1 MNNTGSASPYF
12 SIVIPVYN
20 RSGLLQETVKSI
32 QEQTFTSYEI
42 IIVDDGST
50 DGSGAEIDK
59 LYGNMAN
66 ISIIHQVNQERGA
79 SRNNGFK
86 KAKGEYV
93 IFLDSDDRLM
103 PVHLEVLYNKIK
115 TLNNPDFISTKYDFL
130 RHGKRVRSIISDSSE
145 GYYDYRFFLNGNPYG
160 CNVCVRRLNENLR
173 LFEEDR
179 RYSIKE
185 DWLFFLENLQGQKVY
200 LIDQVTLLMVDHD
213 ERSMRQNDR
222 ILVEKT
228 FLSREWILKHVK
240 LNDAE
245 VRQLDA
251 HVNYF
256 CAIHSYLDFQ
266 RKAAFDFLRKAF
278 YNGGIKKKYVVLLA
292 KIIIGR
298 KIILKL
304 NP

>member
-1 MNNTGSASPYF
+1 MEDGQHPFF

-20 RSGLLQETVKSI
+20 RAALLQETVKSI
-32 QEQTFTSYEI
+32 QAQTFSSYEI

-50 DGSGAEIDK
+50 DGSGSEIDR
-59 LYGNMAN
+59 LYGDAAN
-66 ISIIHQVNQERGA
+66 IVIIHQLNQERGA

-86 KAKGEYV
+86 KATGEYV
-93 IFLDSDDRLM
+93 IFLDSDDLLM
-103 PVHLEVLYNKIK
+103 PVHLEVLYDKIK
-115 TLNNPDFISTKYDFL
+115 KLNNPDFISTKYDFL
-130 RHGKRVRSIISDSSE
+130 RNGKRVRSIISDSAE

-160 CNVCVRRLNENLR
+160 CNVCVRRLNEKLC

-185 DWLFFLENLQGQKVY
+185 DWLFFLENLQGRQKVY
-200 LIDQVTLLMVDHD
+200 LIDQVTILMVDHD

-222 ILVEKT
+222 VLVEKT
-228 FLSREWILKHVK
+228 FLSREWILNHVK
-240 LNDAE
+240 LNEAE
-245 VRQLDA
+245 TKQLDA

-256 CAIHSYLDFQ
+256 CAIHSYLDYQ
-266 RKAAFDFLRKAF
+266 RKAAFNFLMKAF
-278 YNGGIKKKYVVLLA
+278 YNNGIRKKYLVLLA
-292 KIIIGR
+292 KIIVGR

>member
-1 MNNTGSASPYF
+1 MKDPFF

-20 RSGLLQETVKSI
+20 RSALLQETVKSI
-32 QEQTFTSYEI
+32 HAQTFSSYEI

-50 DGSGAEIDK
+50 DGSGPEIDR
-59 LYGNMAN
+59 LYGNVSN
-66 ISIIHQVNQERGA
+66 IVIIHQPNQERGA

-86 KAKGEYV
+86 KATGEYV
-93 IFLDSDDRLM
+93 IFLDSDDLLL
-103 PVHLEVLYNKIK
+103 PVHLEVLYNKIQD
-115 TLNNPDFISTKYDFL
+115 LNNPDFISTKYDFL
-130 RHGKRVRSIISDSSE
+130 RNGKRVRSIISDSAE

-160 CNVCVRRLNENLR
+160 CNVCVRRLNEKLC

-185 DWLFFLENLQGQKVY
+185 DWLFFLENLQGQKIY

-228 FLSREWILKHVK
+228 FLSREWILKRVK
-240 LNDAE
+240 LNEAE
-245 VRQLDA
+245 TRQLDA

-256 CAIHSYLDFQ
+256 CAIHSYLDF
-266 RKAAFDFLRKAF
+266 RRRAAFNFLIKAF
-278 YNGGIKKKYVVLLA
+278 NNNGIRKKYLVLLA

-298 KIILKL
+298 KAILKL
-304 NP
+304 FP